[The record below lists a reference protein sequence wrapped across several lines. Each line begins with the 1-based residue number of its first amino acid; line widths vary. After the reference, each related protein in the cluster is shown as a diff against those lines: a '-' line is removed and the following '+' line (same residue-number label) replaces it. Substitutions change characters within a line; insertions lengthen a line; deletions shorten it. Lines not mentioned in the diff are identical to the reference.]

1 MSENH
6 SGPSRSFP
14 TAAHGLRWPRF
25 IAGPQRRSAG
35 SASLAT
41 CLLLGAAASATALG
55 AATAATAQAEP
66 ASAGSP
72 SGTVAPPAPEPSAE
86 ARAVVKERLS
96 RAFAQRAR
104 NLLQTDRVF
113 LGMLDSA
120 ESLLELST
128 ELAPD
133 NPYIWRVALDLAT
146 TMEDG
151 DPTAV
156 ALSREAL
163 RRINELDPGN
173 EMIRLRRILDAISDR
188 QTAEERL
195 AIYDQLLAP
204 ESVARIGNAVAARL
218 AFDAAVLRRR
228 TGDIEGFEREL
239 LHAID
244 LDSAFPEATEL
255 AAGYFRMRAP
265 SAVEDARAMR
275 LALIANPIRTPAA
288 LGLARLCLE
297 KGAYRAAAEILDV
310 EADILATPRPDPV
323 FDGVLTDL
331 VVALWGADR
340 LDDAFGVLSKRQ
352 RMLDAALFEELGR
365 SGTLLSVE
373 ERRKISM
380 PVAPQLAATFAALS
394 NARAVGDAK
403 IAIENCAFSYET
415 QLQSLE
421 RILKD
426 PARPDVD
433 VARIQAEASAS
444 RLQGAL
450 VQLWLGGDIAK
461 AAVWIDEAAAAS
473 PLSDDARAR
482 FEGWILF
489 RKGEKDKAKE
499 IFERIAARD
508 LPAKLGLGM
517 VLEDAG
523 DRRGAARIYLDIVR
537 ATPNT
542 AMGVWCRDKLRG
554 ILGQRVEA
562 VESAAAIESAAALPA
577 EFLELMRDG
586 SRKVLLRITPRKLEV
601 RPWDPL
607 LFDIE
612 LTNLSEWPLAISPEG
627 PLADTMTITAAVNVP
642 GKMPGIPPFAIV
654 SIDRQL
660 VIASKQTLRIP
671 FDASL
676 TDASITLRDDPIVG
690 AFLSLHGILNWRTT
704 AEGLEPGPLGIEVE
718 SQPIHVGGARLTAE
732 WIRQR
737 LDELRDAARVPEP
750 ETIAMLAHAH
760 RRTVREGA
768 AADPAIRE
776 ALAGSGALLAEAARR
791 LWPEARAWLAF
802 AAPHA
807 PAVEQAGAGGAG
819 ANAAVDAQTALL
831 TAPVPELEPLMQ
843 VLREDEG
850 YLPRLAWIS
859 VRALRPEDP
868 VLEATLKSPDER
880 LAGFARTLQSWL
892 LDVQAERR
900 RELNLQ

>member
-1 MSENH
+1 
-6 SGPSRSFP
+6 
-14 TAAHGLRWPRF
+14 
-25 IAGPQRRSAG
+25 
-35 SASLAT
+35 LAT

-426 PARPDVD
+426 PARPDVR
-433 VARIQAEASAS
+433 ARSSSSGSAATS
-444 RLQGAL
+444 RRPRSGSTRPPRPRRFPTTRGRGSRA
-450 VQLWLGGDIAK
+450 G
-461 AAVWIDEAAAAS
+461 S
-473 PLSDDARAR
+473 SSARAR
-482 FEGWILF
+482 
-489 RKGEKDKAKE
+489 RT
-499 IFERIAARD
+499 
-508 LPAKLGLGM
+508 
-517 VLEDAG
+517 
-523 DRRGAARIYLDIVR
+523 RRRRSSSGSQRATCQRSSGSAWCSRTRATAVAQRASISTSCAPLRTPPWASGAATSFAASSGRGSRPSR
-537 ATPNT
+537 ARPRSSPPLRFPPSSSSSCATDRARSSCASPR
-542 AMGVWCRDKLRG
+542 ASSRSGRG
-554 ILGQRVEA
+554 IR
-562 VESAAAIESAAALPA
+562 SS
-577 EFLELMRDG
+577 
-586 SRKVLLRITPRKLEV
+586 ST
-601 RPWDPL
+601 
-607 LFDIE
+607 
-612 LTNLSEWPLAISPEG
+612 SS
-627 PLADTMTITAAVNVP
+627 
-642 GKMPGIPPFAIV
+642 
-654 SIDRQL
+654 
-660 VIASKQTLRIP
+660 
-671 FDASL
+671 
-676 TDASITLRDDPIVG
+676 
-690 AFLSLHGILNWRTT
+690 
-704 AEGLEPGPLGIEVE
+704 
-718 SQPIHVGGARLTAE
+718 
-732 WIRQR
+732 
-737 LDELRDAARVPEP
+737 
-750 ETIAMLAHAH
+750 
-760 RRTVREGA
+760 
-768 AADPAIRE
+768 
-776 ALAGSGALLAEAARR
+776 
-791 LWPEARAWLAF
+791 
-802 AAPHA
+802 
-807 PAVEQAGAGGAG
+807 
-819 ANAAVDAQTALL
+819 
-831 TAPVPELEPLMQ
+831 
-843 VLREDEG
+843 
-850 YLPRLAWIS
+850 
-859 VRALRPEDP
+859 
-868 VLEATLKSPDER
+868 
-880 LAGFARTLQSWL
+880 
-892 LDVQAERR
+892 
-900 RELNLQ
+900 